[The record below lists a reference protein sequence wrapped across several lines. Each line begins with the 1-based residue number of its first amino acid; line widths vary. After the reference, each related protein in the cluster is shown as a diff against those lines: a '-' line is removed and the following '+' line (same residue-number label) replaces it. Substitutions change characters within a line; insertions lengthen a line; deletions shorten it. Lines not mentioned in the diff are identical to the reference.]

1 MKKLI
6 LASIMLLL
14 ILAGCSSKD
23 AGVTFIDITQLDEKI
38 SNNEDFVVILG
49 QDTCKAC
56 LAYKPTLEEVV
67 KNKDVEIYY
76 VQIVSTWSIAS
87 KQAVIDYFEEDLGQT
102 VQGTPTTYFIK
113 NGVVEDS
120 VLGEQQ
126 YLTILGLLET
136 KGYVQ

>member
-49 QDTCKAC
+49 QDTCIAC

-113 NGVVEDS
+113 DGVVEDS

>member
-49 QDTCKAC
+49 QDTCTAC
-56 LAYKPTLEEVV
+56 LEYKPTLEEVV
-67 KNKDVEIYY
+67 KNKDVEIFY

-113 NGVVEDS
+113 DGVVEDS